1 MALVPP
7 QEQRS
12 TPLLGLRR
20 DTRCRERFSRVH
32 RYQGDFEMISMVCLT
47 KQLLAGLLAI
57 INIVTRCVATLH
69 ITIVGLVAHDF
80 VIVVMVFFGQLDH
93 RQ

>member
-1 MALVPP
+1 
-7 QEQRS
+7 
-12 TPLLGLRR
+12 
-20 DTRCRERFSRVH
+20 
-32 RYQGDFEMISMVCLT
+32 MISMVCLT